1 MKSAEY
7 IPPVSGV
14 VANETKVPAAANEGV
29 FVSLDDLKRN
39 GWWKNKDDVR
49 VRVDAER
56 CALTDYSSGGQEIFY
71 DNLEVIAEKLR
82 KEDFVFFPIEG
93 GAAQESVQVPVRG
106 EDVLKEK
113 EATPDADLEK
123 RVELAREFD
132 EKMDQGTKEAEA
144 ILEKINGILS
154 QAHELSQEHGFE
166 AIRAVLDEIASQVT
180 EKIETVN
187 DLSTADDIANENLV
201 IDEAYIEG
209 KQKRFEKLQALCGEL
224 DTLSEHAARTLQ
236 SLEKLSAQAKEHDQ
250 EVPAIISGSDG
261 DASGKLEK
269 GSGKGDKPSKRE
281 RKGGKGGGSDGG
293 DGGDDTDSTDV
304 SPAEKR
310 ILKKKARLL
319 QKQERREAE
328 GVPVPTV
335 DATTKEVVPSS
346 ETPPTEPEPVGVETP
361 TPDASWR
368 KELDAFLERPKA
380 REKVVMIEEI
390 IQGEWAVFTERVAT
404 VASENQSFVS
414 DREMMRL
421 WRKYSLGD
429 LEDIVAEYLDKNEGV
444 SWQEGRA
451 VFRAIVRNL
460 EESSKN
466 QE

>member
-7 IPPVSGV
+7 IPPVMGV
-14 VANETKVPAAANEGV
+14 VANETKVPGAANEGV
-29 FVSLDDLKRN
+29 FVSPDDLKRS

-49 VRVDAER
+49 VRVDADKFM
-56 CALTDYSSGGQEIFY
+56 LTDYSSGGQEILY
-71 DNLEVIAEKLR
+71 GSLEEIAEKLR

-93 GAAQESVQVPVRG
+93 ETAQENSVRVSVRG
-106 EDVLKEK
+106 EDVSKET
-113 EATPDADLEK
+113 APDSDLEK
-123 RVELAREFD
+123 RLVEDKRLDREI
-132 EKMDQGTKEAEA
+132 EQGMEDVAGVV
-144 ILEKINGILS
+144 EKIKDILS
-154 QAHELSQEHGFE
+154 QAHNLSQEQGFE
-166 AIRAVLDEIASQVT
+166 AIRAVLDDIISQV
-180 EKIETVN
+180 EGKIELIN
-187 DLSTADDIANENLV
+187 DVSSTDDIANKTSAV
-201 IDEAYIEG
+201 DEGYIQER
-209 KQKRFEKLQALCGEL
+209 QKRLEKLRGLRGEI
-224 DTLSEHAARTLQ
+224 DTLGEHAAQALE
-236 SLEKLSAQAKEHDQ
+236 SLKKLSAQAKEHDQ

-319 QKQERREAE
+319 EKQERREAE

-346 ETPPTEPEPVGVETP
+346 ETPPTEPEPVAAEASA
-361 TPDASWR
+361 PDTSWR